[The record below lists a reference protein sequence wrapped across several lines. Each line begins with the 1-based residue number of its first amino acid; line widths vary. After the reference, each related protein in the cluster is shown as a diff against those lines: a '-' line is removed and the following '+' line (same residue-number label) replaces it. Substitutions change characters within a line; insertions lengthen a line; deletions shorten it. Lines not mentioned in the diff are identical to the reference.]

1 MHSSRMRTVFPLP
14 VAVSGRG
21 GVCLGGGG
29 CPAGE
34 LGVCPGGVSLG
45 GVCVS
50 LGVSVSR
57 RVRPRGVCVQGGLP
71 RGCVCPGGSAQG
83 CTPPVNRMTDRQV

>member
-1 MHSSRMRTVFPLP
+1 MHSSRMRTVRFR
-14 VAVSGRG
+14 GRLGEG
-21 GVCLGGGG
+21 GICWGGGG

-45 GVCVS
+45 GVCVQ
-50 LGVSVSR
+50 GVS
-57 RVRPRGVCVQGGLP
+57 PWGVCVSKGCLP